1 MEALAMVG
9 TRQGINMSQLLKQP
23 LFWAWSFVLLWGSHV
38 GYTAFVGHWIG
49 LVISLT
55 GLVAALLVVSAIQ
68 SRRRKN
74 LYPSH
79 IADKSIPEA
88 PT

>member
-1 MEALAMVG
+1 
-9 TRQGINMSQLLKQP
+9 MSKLLKQP
-23 LFWAWSFVLLWGSHV
+23 LFWGWFFVCLWALHSAH
-38 GYTAFVGHWIG
+38 TAATGHWIG

-74 LYPSH
+74 LYPIRSFS
-79 IADKSIPEA
+79 DETMPDSRR
-88 PT
+88 

>member
-1 MEALAMVG
+1 MVSKTKG
-9 TRQGINMSQLLKQP
+9 AIMSKLVKQP
-23 LFWAWSFVLLWGSHV
+23 LFWGWFFVTLWAAHSI
-38 GYTAFVGHWIG
+38 YTAAMGHWVG

-74 LYPSH
+74 LYPMRHFVDDTLS
-79 IADKSIPEA
+79 ENR
-88 PT
+88 